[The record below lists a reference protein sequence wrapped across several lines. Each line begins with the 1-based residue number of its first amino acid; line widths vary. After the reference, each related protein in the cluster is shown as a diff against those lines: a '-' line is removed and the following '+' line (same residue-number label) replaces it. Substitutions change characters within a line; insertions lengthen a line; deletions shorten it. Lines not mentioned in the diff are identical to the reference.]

1 MFVKESDG
9 FAIFPGGFG
18 TQDETYEL
26 LTLMQTGKSDLHP
39 VVLLEAP
46 GTGYWEAWLDFVD
59 VLERQRMISPADR
72 KLYLHTTDLDTAIAE
87 IVTFYRSYH
96 SQRFVEGHLVLRL
109 LHEPSSELVDELN
122 AEFGDVVVDGRIER
136 TVASP
141 GEVRDGDHP
150 ELARIRFHFDRRR
163 LGRLRQMIDH
173 INRAA
178 PVEALPGPAPDP
190 SAVSRF
196 RTDGRIH
203 RCARSFPTWSPS
215 SNRSISSC
223 SGSTS
228 VTGRRATPAKGWT
241 IHDTVSHLASTETL
255 AAKVIAEGQSAL
267 DGVDVSD
274 IDAWTAEGVKIGRGK
289 RYQEVIEWWRNGRA
303 DVVDALSH
311 MEAGDRIPWLYSS
324 VSAKAF
330 ASLRLMETWAARARC
345 PGLDGGQAPGG
356 RGRGAGNRQPP
367 PLPRRLARPPHA
379 PLRLLRGRR
388 ALPGAGHPG
397 AADGPQVLPLGL
409 RAR

>member
-1 MFVKESDG
+1 MYGSARTPQDDPNYALASDFATAMADLHRWMVVTGAGPGIMEAGNRGAGREYG
-9 FAIFPGGFG
+9 FGVNIRLPFEADANPWVHEKPADQLQVLLHPQADVREGVGRVAIFPGGFG
-18 TQDETYEL
+18 TQDETFEL

-59 VLERQRMISPADR
+59 VLERQRMISAADR
-72 KLYLHTTDLDTAIAE
+72 NLYLHTTDLDTAIAE

-178 PVEALPGPAPDP
+178 PVEAPPGP
-190 SAVSRF
+190 
-196 RTDGRIH
+196 
-203 RCARSFPTWSPS
+203 
-215 SNRSISSC
+215 
-223 SGSTS
+223 
-228 VTGRRATPAKGWT
+228 RA
-241 IHDTVSHLASTETL
+241 
-255 AAKVIAEGQSAL
+255 
-267 DGVDVSD
+267 
-274 IDAWTAEGVKIGRGK
+274 
-289 RYQEVIEWWRNGRA
+289 
-303 DVVDALSH
+303 
-311 MEAGDRIPWLYSS
+311 
-324 VSAKAF
+324 
-330 ASLRLMETWAARARC
+330 
-345 PGLDGGQAPGG
+345 
-356 RGRGAGNRQPP
+356 
-367 PLPRRLARPPHA
+367 
-379 PLRLLRGRR
+379 
-388 ALPGAGHPG
+388 
-397 AADGPQVLPLGL
+397 
-409 RAR
+409 

>member
-1 MFVKESDG
+1 
-9 FAIFPGGFG
+9 
-18 TQDETYEL
+18 
-26 LTLMQTGKSDLHP
+26 MQTGKSDLHP
-39 VVLLEAP
+39 IVLIDAP

-59 VLERQRMISPADR
+59 VLERQRMISAADR
-72 KLYLHTTDLDTAIAE
+72 NLYLHTTDLDTAIAE

-163 LGRLRQMIDH
+163 LGSAPADDRPHQPRRPRRGSSRAPRLTLR
-173 INRAA
+173 
-178 PVEALPGPAPDP
+178 
-190 SAVSRF
+190 RF
-196 RTDGRIH
+196 RGSGPTVESNRCREILSDLVAEQQSLDQFLQRIH
-203 RCARSFPTWSPS
+203 ERDWKT
-215 SNRSISSC
+215 
-223 SGSTS
+223 
-228 VTGRRATPAKGWT
+228 ATPAKGWT

-255 AAKVIAEGQSAL
+255 AAKVIAKGPSAL

-311 MEAGDRIPWLYSS
+311 MEAGNRIPWLYSS

-330 ASLRLMETWAARARC
+330 ASLRLMETWAH
-345 PGLDGGQAPGG
+345 GLDVRASMEGKLPW
-356 RGRGAGNRQPP
+356 RGRGAGSRQPP

-379 PLRLLRGRR
+379 PLRLLRGR
-388 ALPGAGHPG
+388 
-397 AADGPQVLPLGL
+397 
-409 RAR
+409 